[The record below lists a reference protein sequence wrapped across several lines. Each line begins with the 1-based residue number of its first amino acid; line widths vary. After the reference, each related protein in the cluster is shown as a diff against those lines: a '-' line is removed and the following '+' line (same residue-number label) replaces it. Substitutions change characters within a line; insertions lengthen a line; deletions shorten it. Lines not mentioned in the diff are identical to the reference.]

1 VWRIGWGAGTATAAG
16 VVFAAWLIGG
26 WGGYSTVRV
35 VDDLGSV
42 GFAVFTTVCA
52 GLAARSAHGR
62 QRRAWIC
69 LTVGL
74 TGWAV
79 GETIWAYYQLILGME
94 ESPFPSVADVAYLVF
109 PVGACLALVFFPV
122 GFAGQ
127 SRIRL
132 VLDGV
137 IVAGALFEV
146 SWVMLL
152 QSAYDGGGGESRFAL
167 MVSLAYPVTDIVV
180 LTVAVLVLARARTR
194 QRLTLSLLTAG
205 CVLIALADS
214 AFVYLTADDAYASG
228 SLIDVGWI
236 AALLLLSAAALV
248 SRRAVPTEEQKPQ
261 LPSRAST
268 WLPYLPL
275 ALAAAVCTPRYLST
289 PSLGPVLVSSF
300 VLMSAVMARQ
310 FVVVRENRRLL
321 EAVAEQAL
329 RDPLTGLA
337 NRALFH
343 DRLTH
348 AVQLYQRERQSV
360 AVLSLDLDHFKLVN
374 DNLGHAAGDALLAL
388 AAQRLLGCVRPGD
401 TVARLGGDEFAIL
414 IEGMHD
420 QSGFVADRV
429 IQAFDEPFIVDGH
442 DLLLRPSVGLA
453 VLTAEGAAT
462 SAEDLLKQADMAMY
476 SAKRSRA
483 SGVHTFT
490 AEMHLVDSRE
500 VNGHGGRSGAGAVR
514 MLGQLRHAI
523 DHVGLTVVYQPIFD
537 LRDEQIVGVEALVR
551 WPHPERGLLG
561 PDEFLPLVRQHGL
574 MRSVTELVLA
584 RALDDAAEWRRKGVE
599 VPIAVNLFAPSVGDL
614 NLPNQIM
621 RALADRN
628 LTSAALTIEITED
641 LLLQN
646 VDRARTVLHRLRER
660 GIRIAI
666 DDFGSGYSALS
677 YLRELPI
684 DEVKLDRKFIAPIL
698 DDPRAAAVVR
708 AVVDLAHVLGVTTV
722 AEGVED
728 AQTAWALREYG
739 CEMVQ
744 GFYYSPP
751 VGANELLDLVLTARG
766 ASTSW
771 PEPASAISS

>member
-401 TVARLGGDEFAIL
+401 TEEPLGG
-414 IEGMHD
+414 
-420 QSGFVADRV
+420 
-429 IQAFDEPFIVDGH
+429 
-442 DLLLRPSVGLA
+442 
-453 VLTAEGAAT
+453 
-462 SAEDLLKQADMAMY
+462 
-476 SAKRSRA
+476 
-483 SGVHTFT
+483 
-490 AEMHLVDSRE
+490 
-500 VNGHGGRSGAGAVR
+500 
-514 MLGQLRHAI
+514 
-523 DHVGLTVVYQPIFD
+523 
-537 LRDEQIVGVEALVR
+537 
-551 WPHPERGLLG
+551 
-561 PDEFLPLVRQHGL
+561 
-574 MRSVTELVLA
+574 
-584 RALDDAAEWRRKGVE
+584 
-599 VPIAVNLFAPSVGDL
+599 
-614 NLPNQIM
+614 
-621 RALADRN
+621 
-628 LTSAALTIEITED
+628 
-641 LLLQN
+641 
-646 VDRARTVLHRLRER
+646 
-660 GIRIAI
+660 
-666 DDFGSGYSALS
+666 
-677 YLRELPI
+677 
-684 DEVKLDRKFIAPIL
+684 
-698 DDPRAAAVVR
+698 
-708 AVVDLAHVLGVTTV
+708 
-722 AEGVED
+722 
-728 AQTAWALREYG
+728 
-739 CEMVQ
+739 
-744 GFYYSPP
+744 
-751 VGANELLDLVLTARG
+751 
-766 ASTSW
+766 
-771 PEPASAISS
+771 

>member
-1 VWRIGWGAGTATAAG
+1 MAAG
-16 VVFAAWLIGG
+16 VVYAAWLIGG

-42 GFAVFTTVCA
+42 GFAVFATVCV
-52 GLAARSAHGR
+52 GLAAWSAHGR

-79 GETIWAYYQLILGME
+79 GEAIWAYYQLILGME

-109 PVGACLALVFFPV
+109 PVGACLALLLFPV

-127 SRIRL
+127 SRTRL

-152 QSAYDGGGGESRFAL
+152 QSAYDGGGESRFAL
-167 MVSLAYPVTDIVV
+167 VVSLAYPVTDLVV

-214 AFVYLTADDAYASG
+214 AFVYLTADDAYATG
-228 SLIDVGWI
+228 NIIDVGWI

-248 SRRAVPTEEQKPQ
+248 SRRTVPTEEQKLQ

-275 ALAAAVCTPRYLST
+275 ALAAAVCTPRYLSM
-289 PSLGPVLVSSF
+289 PSLGPVLVSSI

-348 AVQLYQRERQSV
+348 AVQLHQRERQSV

-401 TVARLGGDEFAIL
+401 TVARLGGDEFVIL

-420 QSGFVADRV
+420 QSGLVADRL

-483 SGVHTFT
+483 GGVHTFT

-514 MLGQLRHAI
+514 LLGQLRHAI
-523 DHVGLTVVYQPIFD
+523 DHVGLSVVYQPIFD

-561 PDEFLPLVRQHGL
+561 PDKFLPLVRQHGL
-574 MRSVTELVLA
+574 MRSVTDLVLA
-584 RALDDAAEWRRKGVE
+584 RALDDAAEWRRAGVE

-646 VDRARTVLHRLRER
+646 VDRARTVLHRLREQ

-684 DEVKLDRKFIAPIL
+684 DAVKLDRKFIAPIL

-728 AQTAWALREYG
+728 AETAWALREYG

-751 VGANELLDLVLTARG
+751 VGADELLDLVLMTRG
-766 ASTSW
+766 TSTSW

>member
-1 VWRIGWGAGTATAAG
+1 MWRIGWGAGTAIAAG
-16 VVFAAWLIGG
+16 VLFAAWLIGG

-42 GFAVFTTVCA
+42 GFAVFATVCT

-74 TGWAV
+74 IGWAV
-79 GETIWAYYQLILGME
+79 GEAIWAYYQLILGMK

-109 PVGACLALVFFPV
+109 PVGACLALLLFPV

-127 SRIRL
+127 SRTRL

-152 QSAYDGGGGESRFAL
+152 QSTYEDGGESRFAL

-194 QRLTLSLLTAG
+194 QCMTLSLLAAG
-205 CVLIALADS
+205 CVLIALSDS
-214 AFVYLTADDAYASG
+214 AFVYLSAGNAYASG

-236 AALLLLSAAALV
+236 AALLLLSAAALA
-248 SRRAVPTEEQKPQ
+248 SRRMVPTEEQKPQ

-310 FVVVRENRRLL
+310 FVVVRDNRRLL
-321 EAVAEQAL
+321 ETVAEQAL

-343 DRLTH
+343 DRLAH
-348 AVQLYQRERQSV
+348 AVQLHRRERQSV

-374 DNLGHAAGDALLAL
+374 DNLGHAAGDTLLAL

-420 QSGFVADRV
+420 NSGFVADRV

-453 VLTAEGAAT
+453 VLTAEGVDT
-462 SAEDLLKQADMAMY
+462 SAEDLLKQADVAMY

-483 SGVHTFT
+483 GGLHTFT

-500 VNGHGGRSGAGAVR
+500 VNGNGRSGAGAVR
-514 MLGQLRHAI
+514 LLGQLRHAI
-523 DHVGLTVVYQPIFD
+523 DHVGLTVVYQPIYD
-537 LRDEQIVGVEALVR
+537 LRDEQIVGAEALVR

-561 PDEFLPLVRQHGL
+561 PDTFLPLVRQHGL

-584 RALDDAAEWRRKGVE
+584 RALDDAAEWRRAGVE
-599 VPIAVNLFAPSVGDL
+599 VPVAVNLFAPSVGDL
-614 NLPNQIM
+614 NLPDQIM

-646 VDRARTVLHRLRER
+646 VDRARMVLHRLREQ

-684 DEVKLDRKFIAPIL
+684 DEVKLDRNFIAPIL

-708 AVVDLAHVLGVTTV
+708 TVVDLAHVLGVTTV
-722 AEGVED
+722 AEGIEDVE
-728 AQTAWALREYG
+728 TAWALRGYG
-739 CEMVQ
+739 CEMAQ
-744 GFYYSPP
+744 GFYYSRP
-751 VGANELLDLVLTARG
+751 VGAEELLDLVLTGMGTA
-766 ASTSW
+766 TSW
-771 PEPASAISS
+771 PAPAAAISS